1 MKNKLQTLILLLV
14 SFIASLT
21 FWVVFYFAD
30 LLVIESTVIEY
41 LYFVIKPISLLLIIF
56 VWIYSLKKRESS
68 NTYILIQTTI
78 GFQIIPLIVRLL
90 GIGNNNAN
98 FKDVLAI
105 FIVVFSVLAYISLA
119 IIIDRSNTKI
129 SKVMPTFKPK
139 EIEVVEEETY
149 YDESGKFKG
158 ANK

>member
-56 VWIYSLKKRESS
+56 VWIYSLKKREPS

-98 FKDVLAI
+98 FKDILAI

-129 SKVMPTFKPK
+129 SKVMSTFKPK
-139 EIEVVEEETY
+139 EIGVVEEETY